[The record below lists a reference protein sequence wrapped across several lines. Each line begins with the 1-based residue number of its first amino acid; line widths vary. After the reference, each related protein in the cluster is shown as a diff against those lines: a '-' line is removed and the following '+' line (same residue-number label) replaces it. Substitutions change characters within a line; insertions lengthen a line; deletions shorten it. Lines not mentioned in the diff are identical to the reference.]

1 MTVLGHTTRIGVFG
15 GTFDPPQNGHLAVAQ
30 AVLERLQLDHV
41 LFVPA
46 GDPWQKTVRTP
57 AAERF
62 EMVEIAL
69 LGQDR
74 MSVSSVDIE
83 REGPTYTI
91 DTLTDLARLYPGAEL
106 FFILGD
112 DAFSGITSWK
122 NYEQLAQLATIVV
135 VSRHGTPVE
144 VPTKLSPSVNLLEMS
159 ALPISS
165 TQCRERIMAGHSLEG
180 LVPAGVA
187 EYIEKKN
194 LYRRTT

>member
-46 GDPWQKTVRTP
+46 GDPWQKTVQTP
-57 AAERF
+57 AAERL

-135 VSRHGTPVE
+135 VSRHGTTVE

>member
-46 GDPWQKTVRTP
+46 GDPWQKTVQTP
-57 AAERF
+57 AAERL

>member
-30 AVLERLQLDHV
+30 AVLERLQLDYV

-46 GDPWQKTVRTP
+46 GDPWQKTVQTP

-165 TQCRERIMAGHSLEG
+165 TLCRERIMAGHSLEG

>member
-30 AVLERLQLDHV
+30 AVLERLQLDYV

-46 GDPWQKTVRTP
+46 GDSWQKTVQTP

-180 LVPAGVA
+180 LVTAGVA

>member
-1 MTVLGHTTRIGVFG
+1 MTDPGHSSRIGVFG

-30 AVLERLQLDHV
+30 AVLERLELDHV

-46 GDPWQKTVRTP
+46 GDSWQKNVKTP
-57 AAERF
+57 AIDRF
-62 EMVEIAL
+62 AMVEIAL
-69 LGQDR
+69 LGQER

-83 REGPTYTI
+83 RQGPTYTI
-91 DTLTDLARLYPGAEL
+91 DTLTDLANLYPSAEL

-122 NYEQLAQLATIVV
+122 NYEQLPQLATIVV

-165 TQCRERIMAGHSLEG
+165 TQCRDRIKEGHSLEG

>member
-30 AVLERLQLDHV
+30 DALERLQLDHV

-46 GDPWQKTVRTP
+46 GDPWQKNVQTP

-69 LGQDR
+69 IGQEH
-74 MSVSSVDIE
+74 MSVSRVDIE

-91 DTLTDLARLYPGAEL
+91 DTLTDLAKLYPGAEL

-122 NYEQLAQLATIVV
+122 NYEQLAQLATLVV

-187 EYIEKKN
+187 AYIEMKN

>member
-30 AVLERLQLDHV
+30 ALLERLELDHV

-46 GDPWQKTVRTP
+46 GDPWQKTVQTP
-57 AAERF
+57 AAERL